1 MRYFLEIKYKGTNY
15 HGWQIQNNAVTVQG
29 VLNEAL
35 QVSLQ
40 NEVST
45 YGSGR
50 TDAGVHAVQQ
60 FVEMDVETSLN
71 EQKLLVS
78 LNKLLPEDIS
88 VKAIH
93 RVQDNASARYDAESR
108 TYNYQIIHYKDPFL
122 HDLAYRYTKKPDV
135 ALMNEAAK
143 MMMQYQDFECFSKV
157 KTDVDHFL
165 CDIKDAYWEYR
176 GEALVF
182 EITANRF
189 LRGMVRAVVGTL
201 LDVGFY
207 KTSFEAFKAIIESKD
222 RKKAGMSAPASG
234 LYLVSVKYP
243 DRLFL

>member
-1 MRYFLEIKYKGTNY
+1 M
-15 HGWQIQNNAVTVQG
+15 QG

-35 QVSLQ
+35 ETSLQ
-40 NEVST
+40 QEMST

-60 FVEMDVETSLN
+60 FVEMDVDVTFDKK
-71 EQKLLVS
+71 KLLVS
-78 LNKLLPEDIS
+78 LNKLLPDDIS

-93 RVQDNASARYDAESR
+93 KVKENASARYDAVAR

-122 HDLAYRYTKKPDV
+122 KDLAYQYTKRPDV
-135 ALMNEAAK
+135 AMMNEAAK
-143 MMMQYQDFECFSKV
+143 RMMQYHDFECFSKV
-157 KTDVDHFL
+157 KTEVDHFL
-165 CDIKDAYWEYR
+165 CDIKDAFWEYR

-201 LDVGFY
+201 LDVGFH
-207 KTSFEAFKAIIESKD
+207 KTSLEEFTKIIESKD
-222 RKKAGMSAPASG
+222 RKAAGMSAPANG

-243 DRLFL
+243 DQLFLEN